1 MSVASFPCDNA
12 ASTHISCLYFG
23 QTNGG
28 FMFNKS
34 LSTDRFISYFQNWLE
49 LLTVPFSPSFVAK
62 HEVKHS
68 KQVCKMG
75 DLHTSHNNGKLCK
88 LAALSTSVLQLV
100 IEKRKIYHIFQNSI
114 CSLIITFVTKI
125 AWKRVCKSWFV
136 LPVESLRL
144 FPLTKHVYR

>member
-1 MSVASFPCDNA
+1 MWKGFPLFFIQVDDDLC
-12 ASTHISCLYFG
+12 SI
-23 QTNGG
+23 
-28 FMFNKS
+28 KS
-34 LSTDRFISYFQNWLE
+34 LYTDRFISNITNCLE
-49 LLTVPFSPSFVAK
+49 LHITTFSPVFTAK